1 MGKMEQ
7 RKRGRAKYHNFQG
20 CRRGQFLMM
29 VFILSKPSSSF
40 FFSHYVM
47 KWGKKKISL
56 FLHYFVPPF
65 SFARDMVM
73 EKARARYRER
83 QTLVAFATCMAQ
95 ERLQWF
101 LHLICSRFRVTENGN
116 SLMSGRISILESQD
130 DDIPCPYAMWPCIAS
145 NVVPYIC
152 PFSNPNPAWYL
163 SQRRNCMWWLTF
175 TSLTTVT
182 GQIAWSSLQITNQSN
197 SVSETPVQI
206 TNWWC
211 PYSCPCPSQY
221 NKQHGDRKKK
231 KSLNIKL
238 ALFPLSHI
246 NSWSISET

>member
-1 MGKMEQ
+1 MEMGKMEQ

-116 SLMSGRISILESQD
+116 SLMSGRISILESQGWWYSLSV
-130 DDIPCPYAMWPCIAS
+130 CHVALHCIQRS
-145 NVVPYIC
+145 PLH
-152 PFSNPNPAWYL
+152 L
-163 SQRRNCMWWLTF
+163 SLLEPQSCLI
-175 TSLTTVT
+175 S
-182 GQIAWSSLQITNQSN
+182 IT
-197 SVSETPVQI
+197 
-206 TNWWC
+206 
-211 PYSCPCPSQY
+211 
-221 NKQHGDRKKK
+221 
-231 KSLNIKL
+231 
-238 ALFPLSHI
+238 A
-246 NSWSISET
+246 